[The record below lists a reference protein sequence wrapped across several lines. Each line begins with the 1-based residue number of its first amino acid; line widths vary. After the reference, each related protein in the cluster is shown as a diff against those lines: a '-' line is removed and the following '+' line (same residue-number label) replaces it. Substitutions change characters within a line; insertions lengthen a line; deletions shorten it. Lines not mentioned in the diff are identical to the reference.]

1 MPVGRT
7 GAHAGATPSIGSA
20 AVVLAAGARR
30 FTPSGLFL
38 PTPDRAMAIRDDFS
52 SLHLNCGI
60 VGALMCGGG
69 GAATLAALP
78 TPLGSLLLNALLSTP
93 AFARPPARFPIAAEP
108 PPRAPPPPRRAQID
122 TIKFCLG
129 RSTFGAWHRV
139 ER

>member
-60 VGALMCGGG
+60 VGALMRGGG

-78 TPLGSLLLNALLSTP
+78 TPLGSLLLNALLSVHRRLLGPLLDFPLRPSLRLARHHLRVAPKSTP
-93 AFARPPARFPIAAEP
+93 
-108 PPRAPPPPRRAQID
+108 
-122 TIKFCLG
+122 LN
-129 RSTFGAWHRV
+129 SV
-139 ER
+139 